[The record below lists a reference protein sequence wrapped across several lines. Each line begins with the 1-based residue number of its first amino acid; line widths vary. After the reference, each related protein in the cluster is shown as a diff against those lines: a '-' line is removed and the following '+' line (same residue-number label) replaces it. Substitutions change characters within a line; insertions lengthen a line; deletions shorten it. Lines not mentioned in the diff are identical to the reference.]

1 MKITKSNYYKLIIY
15 ILKKEPRYSIFSFLV
30 VITDMIS
37 NLGRL
42 GLISWFISV
51 LVNRQHIFFRQLIYF
66 SIVILMF
73 EFVRVLIRQLHI
85 IGGKKI
91 DDSILNRTIEN
102 VLRKDPRTII
112 SENLDNKLNQYR
124 FNQTYIG
131 GVSNNFQ
138 HFVNLIFFSL
148 NIIIYL
154 FAFGY
159 LLFKLWSVPIFFI
172 SIVVLIFGI
181 IIIFVRDLNHKVA
194 VEEQKNL
201 FEQILGVEERRNSF
215 IYNIINNYP
224 IYNVIKTFSREKF
237 FSKKYFLLNEKGL
250 DDSIEYKHN
259 NDKKSRL
266 FYKFQIILFIVI
278 YLLLILNI
286 AINLNLLVVIPI
298 YIGMATQ
305 FVMSS
310 TQAFQSLESINRIEP
325 YISSVTDFIEPTVNS
340 QTMVDIH
347 EISSIEFKNVSF
359 KPEESRN
366 NILENVNVKIEDITT
381 FSKIALVGENGSGK
395 STFIKLLLGIYRPTE
410 GCILINGEDV
420 ASISFDSMIKKIGIL
435 PQEFSFFAGTIEE
448 NLAVNKDI
456 QIDKFKYLLDNISK
470 EENLTNRLD
479 NQISSLSEDN
489 QNLSGGE
496 KQRLALARIL
506 LDSKKD
512 FFILDEPTSAFDRR
526 SEKNFF
532 QNLKELV
539 SNKTVLVV
547 THNLSEIEDFDRV
560 LFIKKDGSIIDS
572 SISNIY
578 DAEEFNLLLNKDIS
592 NRKLT
597 N

>member
-1 MKITKSNYYKLIIY
+1 MKITNSNYYKLIIY

-42 GLISWFISV
+42 GLISWFISI
-51 LVNRQHIFFRQLIYF
+51 LVNRQHIIFRQFIYF
-66 SIVILMF
+66 SMVILMF
-73 EFVRVLIRQLHI
+73 EFVRVLIQQLHI
-85 IGGKKI
+85 IEGKKI
-91 DDSILNRTIEN
+91 DDSFLNRTIEN
-102 VLRKDPRTII
+102 VLRKDPHTII
-112 SENLDNKLNQYR
+112 SENLDNKLNQYK

-138 HFVNLIFFSL
+138 HFVNLIFFLL

-154 FAFGY
+154 FTCGY
-159 LLFKLWSVPIFFI
+159 LLFKLWRVPIFFI
-172 SIVVLIFGI
+172 LIVVLIFGI
-181 IIIFVRDLNHKVA
+181 IIFFVRDLSHKVA

-201 FEQILGVEERRNSF
+201 FEQILGVEKRRNYF

-250 DDSIEYKHN
+250 DDSIEHKHN

-286 AINLNLLVVIPI
+286 AINLKLLVVIPI

-325 YISSVTDFIEPTVNS
+325 YISSITDFIEPTVNS

-410 GCILINGEDV
+410 GCVLINGEDV
-420 ASISFDSMIKKIGIL
+420 ASISFDSMIKKL
-435 PQEFSFFAGTIEE
+435 VFYHRNFHF
-448 NLAVNKDI
+448 
-456 QIDKFKYLLDNISK
+456 LL
-470 EENLTNRLD
+470 E
-479 NQISSLSEDN
+479 Q
-489 QNLSGGE
+489 
-496 KQRLALARIL
+496 
-506 LDSKKD
+506 
-512 FFILDEPTSAFDRR
+512 
-526 SEKNFF
+526 
-532 QNLKELV
+532 
-539 SNKTVLVV
+539 
-547 THNLSEIEDFDRV
+547 
-560 LFIKKDGSIIDS
+560 
-572 SISNIY
+572 
-578 DAEEFNLLLNKDIS
+578 
-592 NRKLT
+592 
-597 N
+597 

>member
-1 MKITKSNYYKLIIY
+1 MKITNSNYYKLIIY

-102 VLRKDPRTII
+102 VLRKDPHTII

-237 FSKKYFLLNEKGL
+237 FSKNT
-250 DDSIEYKHN
+250 
-259 NDKKSRL
+259 
-266 FYKFQIILFIVI
+266 FYL
-278 YLLLILNI
+278 
-286 AINLNLLVVIPI
+286 
-298 YIGMATQ
+298 M
-305 FVMSS
+305 
-310 TQAFQSLESINRIEP
+310 
-325 YISSVTDFIEPTVNS
+325 
-340 QTMVDIH
+340 
-347 EISSIEFKNVSF
+347 
-359 KPEESRN
+359 
-366 NILENVNVKIEDITT
+366 
-381 FSKIALVGENGSGK
+381 
-395 STFIKLLLGIYRPTE
+395 
-410 GCILINGEDV
+410 
-420 ASISFDSMIKKIGIL
+420 
-435 PQEFSFFAGTIEE
+435 
-448 NLAVNKDI
+448 
-456 QIDKFKYLLDNISK
+456 
-470 EENLTNRLD
+470 
-479 NQISSLSEDN
+479 
-489 QNLSGGE
+489 
-496 KQRLALARIL
+496 
-506 LDSKKD
+506 KKD
-512 FFILDEPTSAFDRR
+512 
-526 SEKNFF
+526 
-532 QNLKELV
+532 
-539 SNKTVLVV
+539 
-547 THNLSEIEDFDRV
+547 
-560 LFIKKDGSIIDS
+560 
-572 SISNIY
+572 
-578 DAEEFNLLLNKDIS
+578 
-592 NRKLT
+592 
-597 N
+597 